1 MGKVSALGKP
11 FRILGLEERKGR
23 LVEEQDFH
31 GSFQVKL
38 YGFLPFPLASLTK
51 SCSCW
56 YGLKD
61 LSTLTKLSLTL
72 KMDDF
77 TSGRRN
83 VDLYRWF
90 GEVQGQMG

>member
-11 FRILGLEERKGR
+11 VRILGKEERKGS
-23 LVEEQDFH
+23 LVVEQDFR

-38 YGFLPFPLASLTK
+38 YGFLPFSLT
-51 SCSCW
+51 SLTECW
-56 YGLKD
+56 HGLKD

-77 TSGRRN
+77 TSGRRD

-90 GEVQGQMG
+90 VEVQGQMG